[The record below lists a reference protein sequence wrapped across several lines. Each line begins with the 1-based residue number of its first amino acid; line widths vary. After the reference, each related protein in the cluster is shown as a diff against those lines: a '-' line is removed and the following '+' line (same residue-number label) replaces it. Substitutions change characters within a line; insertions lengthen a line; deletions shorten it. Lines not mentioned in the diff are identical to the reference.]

1 MLGFVSKSELSNVLD
16 REFGIGWGNRF
27 ERQALTFL
35 PVVKACGGTFA
46 GALDHLLS
54 TRLFR
59 AGKVV
64 GRYDISTDQLRN
76 VEDSLLQVFQEIDK
90 DSFPERCVSAL
101 ERDHKRLER
110 GA

>member
-1 MLGFVSKSELSNVLD
+1 LLGFVSKSELSNVLD

-64 GRYDISTDQLRN
+64 GRYDISKDQLKN
-76 VEDSLLQVFQEIDK
+76 VEDALLHVFQGVDK

-101 ERDHKRLER
+101 DRDRKRLER